1 VKLIENL
8 ILMIEAFPEYSIFN
22 VSRILNE
29 ISSFKFKAPNYI
41 ETLAKTAPHT

>member
-1 VKLIENL
+1 MVL
-8 ILMIEAFPEYSIFN
+8 A

-41 ETLAKTAPHT
+41 ETPGQYQLPTPEDYKQI